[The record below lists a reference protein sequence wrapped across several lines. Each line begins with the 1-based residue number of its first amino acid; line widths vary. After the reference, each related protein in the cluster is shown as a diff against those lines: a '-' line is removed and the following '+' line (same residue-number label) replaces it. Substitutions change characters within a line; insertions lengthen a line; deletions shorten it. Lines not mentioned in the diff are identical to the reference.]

1 MKKYT
6 ILTLLCLSLF
16 VSHAQNTKQLQE
28 ETQIKVAIT
37 QTISSKDA
45 KVGDIV
51 NFKVIEQI
59 KKDDLVL
66 IDTGT
71 VVTGEIIE
79 AEKSRSLGKGGKL
92 DFIINTV
99 TAVDGQLIKVR
110 VSSKKM
116 TGQKTTGGVVA
127 AAIIFSPLAL
137 FLKGKNVV
145 IEAGKEFLVYADN
158 SYEIQA
164 K

>member
-6 ILTLLCLSLF
+6 ILICFCVSFF
-16 VSHAQNTKQLQE
+16 VSYAQNTKQLQE
-28 ETQIKVAIT
+28 ETQVKVAIT

-45 KVGDIV
+45 KVGDII
-51 NFKVIEQI
+51 NFKVIEQV

-71 VVTGEIIE
+71 SVTGEVIE

-110 VSSKKM
+110 VSSKRMAGKE
-116 TGQKTTGGVVA
+116 KTGGVVA
-127 AAIIFSPLAL
+127 AAVFITPLAL
-137 FLKGKNVV
+137 FIKGKNVV
-145 IEAGKEFLVYADN
+145 IEAGKEFLVYADKN
-158 SYEIQA
+158 YEIQV

>member
-6 ILTLLCLSLF
+6 ILICFCLSLLA
-16 VSHAQNTKQLQE
+16 SSAQNIKQLQE
-28 ETQIKVAIT
+28 ETQIKVAIK
-37 QTISSKDA
+37 QAISSKDA
-45 KVGDIV
+45 KVGDII
-51 NFKVIEQI
+51 NFKVIEQV
-59 KKDDLVL
+59 KKDDLIL

-71 VVTGEIIE
+71 IVTGEVIE

-158 SYEIQA
+158 NYDIQA
-164 K
+164 N

>member
-6 ILTLLCLSLF
+6 ILTCLCLSFF
-16 VSHAQNTKQLQE
+16 VSRAQNMKQLLE
-28 ETQIKVAIT
+28 ETQIKLAIA

-45 KVGDIV
+45 KVGDII
-51 NFKVIEQI
+51 NFKVIEQV

-71 VVTGEIIE
+71 VVTGEVIE

-99 TAVDGQLIKVR
+99 TAVDGQLVKVR

-145 IEAGKEFLVYADN
+145 IETGKEFLVYADKN
-158 SYEIQA
+158 YEIQT